1 MWTSYAVKIRITAS
15 SQVLSCGTSLTI
27 HSIANKAQ
35 PEFAT
40 AETLAEAGN
49 RAGLLQKCCY
59 SPCELPETK
68 HPACKN
74 LQRQKKSVKRLY
86 FLTCHCIAQ
95 AFRGRSFYEPFSGY
109 PSTSRLTR
117 NKHGSPPSPG
127 CAKSLCDLTSSS
139 QINCSPIL
147 TPAFRRCI
155 GCWKIRMHSEP
166 ET

>member
-1 MWTSYAVKIRITAS
+1 MVLLSPFIQSLTKPSQSLQLQKHLWRLGTGLGCSKSAVTHPAS
-15 SQVLSCGTSLTI
+15 SLKQNILHARI
-27 HSIANKAQ
+27 
-35 PEFAT
+35 
-40 AETLAEAGN
+40 
-49 RAGLLQKCCY
+49 
-59 SPCELPETK
+59 
-68 HPACKN
+68 CKGK
-74 LQRQKKSVKRLY
+74 KKSVKRLY